1 VETVPQFAAR
11 IRTKYNAYQD
21 VPDEELVNR
30 FIAKYPAYKDRVQFE
45 APVATQTVTAP
56 PPEKPGI
63 LGSIA
68 NEFRTQAD
76 QFIGA
81 AKGAIDTATDIPR
94 AVNAI
99 PGVRGLQDA
108 VLPDA
113 LTNLRDKAT
122 AGIESL
128 VTPSNEAQER
138 GKMVEQVGEYFA
150 PAGKVAQLA
159 TKLTPK
165 LGVKLATGAANAV
178 SDAGVTALQTGGDL
192 MASGLTGAGSGVIS
206 TLLTPKTKALTPL
219 AQQAI
224 DAGVDMPLTKAE
236 AFKSSIKLK
245 IENFLR
251 QTAGGRDVYGGVEKA
266 QNEAIAGAKAANV
279 SAGSQTM
286 EAVAA
291 RAEKA
296 EAALVTRAQ
305 KLSNM
310 VVGGLTRLRALGDYD
325 AGKFLQETLG
335 KVQEIEGEA
344 LGAVKKQVFEAVGDM
359 PIPLEGLRRVASDIL
374 NEQFSTAR
382 KFPSVTGQESIRRAM
397 SILEQFASGMKTDV
411 LVPLNDL
418 PDEAIGQLAREG
430 RLAQA
435 MKDGGII
442 TEGAPT
448 PLTIKDADWLRS
460 RLYRMANKG
469 EMDFGKGSVGA
480 INKVLDETMYG
491 VLRNIPEPTAYDRAS
506 DASSSLYFERERA
519 LANGDYGFAKELAAK
534 MEAIESRV
542 VSEGQSL
549 GDMYRNASHEFHGKV
564 DLIEKTIL
572 KDIAAK
578 SDPEQVLDFILNHA
592 TESGKNLRQVLK
604 PDQMQQVEGALWE
617 KILRDASKEGVP
629 VPQQMA
635 KMADKLGPDGFE
647 SLFPGGKKFA
657 EVQKFLAESQALQQA
672 NDSRSLWLKEASANA
687 SEAAKNATKAR
698 QAQLDALEKGL
709 KAGRRTTYEGASRFG
724 LGNITYA
731 GAAALGGYGGAQSDL
746 GPVGSAAATVMGLY
760 LGPRVL
766 ARILAKPQGV
776 QTLQKAMY
784 TKPGTPEAI
793 RLGAQVAWLA
803 GSEPIRS
810 SGY

>member
-1 VETVPQFAAR
+1 MPRVNVPGVGRVNFPDTMSQQEIVAA
-11 IRTKYNAYQD
+11 IQKMNAPKTGSVGVSGGVD
-21 VPDEELVNR
+21 LSG
-30 FIAKYPAYKDRVQFE
+30 
-45 APVATQTVTAP
+45 APKQSL
-56 PPEKPGI
+56 
-63 LGSIA
+63 LGSIGEEFGRQA
-68 NEFRTQAD
+68 NYTV
-76 QFIGA
+76 GA
-81 AKGAIDTATDIPR
+81 AKGALDTVTDIPR

-108 VLPDA
+108 ILPEA
-113 LTNLRDKAT
+113 LTGLRDRAT
-122 AGIESL
+122 AGIESAIA
-128 VTPSNEAQER
+128 PSNPEQER

-150 PAGKVAQLA
+150 PAGGVAKLA

-192 MASGLTGAGSGVIS
+192 MASGLTGAGSGAIA

-266 QNEAIAGAKAANV
+266 QNEAIAGAKAANAT
-279 SAGSQTM
+279 AGSQTM

-310 VVGGLTRLRALGDYD
+310 VVGGLTRIKALGDYD
-325 AGKFLQETLG
+325 AGRFLRDTLND
-335 KVQEIEGEA
+335 VRAIEGEVF
-344 LGAVKKQVFEAVGDM
+344 GKVKEEIFATTGNV
-359 PIPLEGLRRVASDIL
+359 PIPVEPLQRVAQDIL
-374 NEQFSTAR
+374 MSPTFTIVGKIQGIGS
-382 KFPSVTGQESIRRAM
+382 QETISRAVQ
-397 SILEQFASGMKTDV
+397 ILKQFASGMSTET
-411 LVPLNDL
+411 LVPLSDDMFSML
-418 PDEAIGQLAREG
+418 KGPQLREAIENGGMVIQHDPVPITLAE
-430 RLAQA
+430 
-435 MKDGGII
+435 
-442 TEGAPT
+442 
-448 PLTIKDADWLRS
+448 ADSLRS
-460 RLYRMANKG
+460 RLFHMSNTGQA
-469 EMDFGKGSVGA
+469 DLGKGVVGKLNA
-480 INKVLDETMYG
+480 VLDDSMHATLERLQPGYG
-491 VLRNIPEPTAYDRAS
+491 DL
-506 DASSSLYFERERA
+506 
-519 LANGDYGFAKELAAK
+519 
-534 MEAIESRV
+534 
-542 VSEGQSL
+542 
-549 GDMYRNASHEFHGKV
+549 YRNASHEYHGKV

-572 KDIAAK
+572 KDVAAK

-709 KAGRRTTYEGASRFG
+709 KGGRRTTYEGASRFG

>member
-1 VETVPQFAAR
+1 MPRVNIPGVGRVNFPDTMSQQEIVAA
-11 IRTKYNAYQD
+11 IQKMNAPKTGSVGVSGGVD
-21 VPDEELVNR
+21 LSG
-30 FIAKYPAYKDRVQFE
+30 
-45 APVATQTVTAP
+45 APKQSL
-56 PPEKPGI
+56 
-63 LGSIA
+63 LGSIGEEFGRQA
-68 NEFRTQAD
+68 NYTV
-76 QFIGA
+76 GA
-81 AKGAIDTATDIPR
+81 AKGALDTVTDIPR

-108 VLPDA
+108 ILPEA
-113 LTNLRDKAT
+113 LTNLRDRAT
-122 AGIESL
+122 AGIESA
-128 VTPSNEAQER
+128 VTPSNPEQER

-150 PAGKVAQLA
+150 PAGGVAKLA

-192 MASGLTGAGSGVIS
+192 MASGLTGAGSGAIA
-206 TLLTPKTKALTPL
+206 TLLTPKTKVLTPL

-279 SAGSQTM
+279 SAGSQSM

-296 EAALVTRAQ
+296 EAALKTRAE

-310 VVGGLTRLRALGDYD
+310 VVGGLTRLKALGDYD
-325 AGKFLQETLG
+325 AGAFVQETLG
-335 KVQEIEGEA
+335 KVREIEGEA
-344 LGAVKKQVFEAVGDM
+344 LGAVKQKVFAVAGDA
-359 PIPLEGLRRVASDIL
+359 PIPLDGLQQVAQHL
-374 NEQFSTAR
+374 LGEYATAQ
-382 KFPSVTGQESIRRAM
+382 KIPAVMGQESIKRAM
-397 SILEQFASGMKTDV
+397 SILDQFASGMKTET
-411 LVPLNDL
+411 LVPLNAL
-418 PDEAIGQLAREG
+418 PDEAISQLAREG
-430 RLAQA
+430 KLSQA
-435 MKDGGII
+435 MQEGGIVMPG
-442 TEGAPT
+442 EPT
-448 PLTIKDADWLRS
+448 QLTVRDADWLRS
-460 RLYRMANKG
+460 RLFHMSEKG
-469 EMDFGKGSVGA
+469 ELDIGKGSVKTL
-480 INKVLDETMYG
+480 NEVLDNAIYS
-491 VLRNIPEPTAYDRAS
+491 VLKNTPEPAAYDRAS
-506 DASSSLYFERERA
+506 DASSSLYWERERA

-534 MEAIESRV
+534 MEAMESRV
-542 VSEGQSL
+542 VAESPNL
-549 GDMYRNASHEFHGKV
+549 GDLYRAASHQYRGQVELV
-564 DLIEKTIL
+564 EDTIL
-572 KDIAAK
+572 KQMANK
-578 SDPEQVLDFILNHA
+578 SDPEEVLSFILNHA

-709 KAGRRTTYEGASRFG
+709 KSGRRTTYEGASRFG

-731 GAAALGGYGGAQSDL
+731 GVAALGGYGGAQSDL